1 MSTPTPK
8 TGPDLPVGVVTIT
21 YSPGEHLERLVASL
35 PAATESGTVLI
46 LADNGSTDGSPEA
59 AAAAHDGV
67 HLLPTGGNIGYGA
80 AANVGAA
87 ELARRAEAGEVDP
100 DVVLVVNPDVEFGP
114 GSIDAMLDCL
124 RRNPRAGA
132 VGPLIR
138 EPDGSAYPSAR
149 AVPDLVNGTGHALLS
164 GVWPSNPFSAR
175 YRDDAD
181 MSRERDAGWLSGS
194 CLLLRRAAFDGVG
207 GFDSRYFMYME
218 DVDLGDRLGKAGWR
232 NVFCPSA
239 EIRHAQGHS
248 AKRQRERT
256 VRAHHDSVRRFLS
269 DRLPGPWRA
278 PLRWALSAGLS
289 LRASVILRSARGN
302 NDR

>member
-1 MSTPTPK
+1 MSTPDPESARRPL
-8 TGPDLPVGVVTIT
+8 GAVTIT
-21 YSPGEHLERLVASL
+21 YSPGGHLERLVASL
-35 PAATESGTVLI
+35 PGAARDGVELV
-46 LADNGSTDGSPEA
+46 LADNGSVDGAPEA
-59 AAAAHDGV
+59 AAAAHANV
-67 HLLPTGGNIGYGA
+67 TLLPTGGNIGYGA

-87 ELARRAEAGEVDP
+87 ELARRADAGEVDGEF
-100 DVVLVVNPDVEFGP
+100 VLVVNPDVEFMP
-114 GSIDAMLDCL
+114 GAIDALLDCM

-149 AVPDLVNGTGHALLS
+149 AVPDLVTGTGHALL
-164 GVWPSNPFSAR
+164 GTIWPGNPFSAR

-207 GFDSRYFMYME
+207 GFDPRYFMYME

-248 AKRQRERT
+248 ANRYRERT

-269 DRLPGPWRA
+269 DRLPGRWRA

-289 LRASVILRSARGN
+289 LRASLILRSARGR
-302 NDR
+302 NDA